1 MAPGMFVEG
10 DSLTL
15 EAPAKTNLFLEVLGK
30 KANGYHELQSIV
42 VPLSLSD
49 TVTLERTDDG
59 SIETTV
65 EADSSGGAVAFSLPR
80 SADNLTTRAGV
91 ALQRAAGYAGGA
103 RIRLRKRIPV
113 GGGLGGGS
121 SDAAAVLKGLNRLWG
136 VGLSLDRL
144 IGLAATLGSDIPALI
159 HACPVRLEG
168 QGERVTPIPIRRV
181 GAEAEGWLVLVNPG
195 FEVSTEDI
203 YSRYRSPLTSPPLPY
218 KEMLRAVEEWN
229 LELAAKGLFNGLQ
242 ETAFRKYPI
251 IRIMA
256 ERLEKA
262 GARGVLL
269 SGSGASVFGL
279 AGCEDDARAVNS
291 RVRELLG
298 REFWSE
304 VAQILPDGVMVA
316 HGPLEA

>member
-1 MAPGMFVEG
+1 MFT
-10 DSLTL
+10 DSGRLVL
-15 EAPAKTNLFLEVLGK
+15 QAPAKTNLYLEVLGK
-30 KANGYHELQSIV
+30 RTNGYHELRSIV
-42 VPLSLSD
+42 VPLSLCD
-49 TVTLERTDDG
+49 TVTLERTAG
-59 SIETTV
+59 IIETVV
-65 EADSSGGAVAFSLPR
+65 EAEPSAGVTALALNGAR
-80 SADNLTTRAGV
+80 NNLATRAAE
-91 ALQRAAGYAGGA
+91 ALKRAIGYEGGA
-103 RIRLRKRIPV
+103 RIHLWKRIPV

-136 VGLSLDRL
+136 AGWPLDRL
-144 IGLAATLGSDIPALI
+144 KELAATLGSDIPALI
-159 HACPVRLEG
+159 HAAPVRLEG
-168 QGERVTPIPIRRV
+168 QGERVTPIPIRRT
-181 GAEAEGWLVLVNPG
+181 GGPAEGWLVLVNPG

-218 KEMLRAVEEWN
+218 KDMIRAVEEWN
-229 LELAAKGLFNGLQ
+229 LELAAKGLFNSLQ

-279 AGCEDDARAVNS
+279 AGCEGEARAVNS
-291 RVRELLG
+291 RVREMLG

-304 VAQILPDGVMVA
+304 VARILPDGVMVA